1 MNTLLILGILLAG
14 GFTLGELVEKL
25 GFPRV
30 TGYILAGVLLNP
42 AVFHIIPIPFV
53 EATEPITNIALAILT
68 FSVGGTLALAPLREL
83 GKGIA
88 FIALGEAQ
96 LAALA
101 VTLGTLA
108 TLPFIIHLE
117 GPSFL
122 ATYVPFALLLG
133 ALASPTDPSA
143 TLAVIHQYKAKGPVS
158 FSIMGVAALDDAL
171 GIINFSVAVALATV
185 FMNHSALHASS
196 LISPLIGIAYSILLG
211 VFFGLTFHFVSH
223 LIRSESEGLFIV
235 LILAVLTL
243 CYGIASFLDLDQL
256 LATMSVGITVVNF
269 GRERDRIFRMIEE
282 YFEPLIFVLFFTI
295 SGMYLDF
302 QILLRFLPLVL
313 VFVAFRTVGKL
324 GGAYAGASLARSSQT
339 VRRYTGWG
347 LLPQGGIVIGL
358 ALVMKQNPA
367 LAPVSD
373 ILVSVI
379 IGATVIHELI
389 GPLTSKL
396 ALQKAGEFP
405 EKGGSHHPSP

>member
-1 MNTLLILGILLAG
+1 MNTLLILGILLAAG
-14 GFTLGELVEKL
+14 LTLGELVEKL

-30 TGYILAGVLLNP
+30 TGYIIAGILLNP
-42 AVFHIIPIPFV
+42 EVFHIIPTSFV
-53 EATEPITNIALAILT
+53 EATGPITNVSLALLT

-83 GKGIA
+83 GKGVA
-88 FIALGEAQ
+88 FIALGEAE

-101 VTLGTLA
+101 VTLGTLV
-108 TLPFIIHLE
+108 TLPFIVHLE

-122 ATYVPFALLLG
+122 ATYVPFAILLG
-133 ALASPTDPSA
+133 SLASPTDPSA

-185 FMNHSALHASS
+185 FMSHTSLHASS
-196 LISPLIGIAYSILLG
+196 LLSPFLAIGGSILLG
-211 VFFGLTFHFVSH
+211 VLFGLAFHFVSR
-223 LIRSESEGLFIV
+223 LLPSEAEGLSLV
-235 LILAVLTL
+235 LILAALTL
-243 CYGIASFLDLDQL
+243 CYGIASLLDLDQL
-256 LATMSVGITVVNF
+256 LATMVVGITVVNF
-269 GRERDRIFRMIEE
+269 GRERDRIFRLIE
-282 YFEPLIFVLFFTI
+282 YYVEPLIFVLFFTI

-302 QILLRFLPLVL
+302 QILFRFLPLVL
-313 VFVAFRTVGKL
+313 LFVAFRAGGKL
-324 GGAYAGASLARSSQT
+324 GGAYAGATLAHSSDA

-358 ALVMKQNPA
+358 ALIMKQNPA
-367 LAPVSD
+367 LASVSD
-373 ILVSVI
+373 ILVSVT

-405 EKGGSHHPSP
+405 QKGDPHPSP